1 LLILAADC
9 ARTQV
14 DDGPTEL
21 AVRVMDLAAAYEC
34 RINDII
40 RSVTRCALQVGH
52 LKTPPN
58 VVYLH
63 GMEFRWVCACVRAWC
78 SDQLL
83 MPCSCCVR
91 PPRKLRL
98 SLRALGAAQAG
109 AARRPGWLLRATC
122 STASRAASD
131 SDPRC
136 QQPPLSL
143 LYMLCCRYGEAA
155 LGAANF
161 WWPGAVPPK

>member
-1 LLILAADC
+1 MLILAADC

-21 AVRVMDLAAAYEC
+21 AVRVIDLAAAYEC

-63 GMEFRWVCACVRAWC
+63 GMEFRWVCACVRAC
-78 SDQLL
+78 VVQRPAADALQLL
-83 MPCSCCVR
+83 C
-91 PPRKLRL
+91 
-98 SLRALGAAQAG
+98 AAAAQTKA
-109 AARRPGWLLRATC
+109 
-122 STASRAASD
+122 
-131 SDPRC
+131 
-136 QQPPLSL
+136 
-143 LYMLCCRYGEAA
+143 
-155 LGAANF
+155 
-161 WWPGAVPPK
+161 